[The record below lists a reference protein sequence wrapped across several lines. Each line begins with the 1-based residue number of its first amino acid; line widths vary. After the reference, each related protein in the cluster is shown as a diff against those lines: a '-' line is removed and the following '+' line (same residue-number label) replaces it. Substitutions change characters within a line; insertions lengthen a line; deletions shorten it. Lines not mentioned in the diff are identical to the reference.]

1 MNLLKIK
8 SFFFIISGII
18 AVLIALYLALFKG
31 LSFFDTS
38 GGSII
43 LRGEG
48 LVIALLGVGFI
59 GYGVS
64 IKIFRD
70 ENARKTKRP

>member
-1 MNLLKIK
+1 MYLSKLK
-8 SFFFIISGII
+8 SGFFIVFGII
-18 AVLIALYLALFKG
+18 VVLIAFYLALFKG
-31 LSFFDTS
+31 LSFFDKS

-64 IKIFRD
+64 IKCFRD
-70 ENARKTKRP
+70 ENAGKTKRP